1 MAIAFPKPP
10 DAPVNIIFFSLNA
23 AIVVDEHSGNK
34 TMRSCPCMYVC
45 VLLLFSADRTINFQ
59 IRADVRHKMGKKP
72 TNNLIEGGDDS
83 FLPSDYYYSV
93 SLSSDKQEQRI
104 RNFAYRRRRNQLF
117 TFYYRIYIF
126 IDFEKCPSISL
137 TTCQYHP
144 SRIAAKI

>member
-72 TNNLIEGGDDS
+72 TNNLIEAMIHS
-83 FLPSDYYYSV
+83 FLPIIIILYHYHLTDQNSGSATLPTEEEGTSFLHFTIAFIFSYILKSV
-93 SLSSDKQEQRI
+93 LRFLSQLVNIIHQE
-104 RNFAYRRRRNQLF
+104 
-117 TFYYRIYIF
+117 
-126 IDFEKCPSISL
+126 
-137 TTCQYHP
+137 
-144 SRIAAKI
+144 